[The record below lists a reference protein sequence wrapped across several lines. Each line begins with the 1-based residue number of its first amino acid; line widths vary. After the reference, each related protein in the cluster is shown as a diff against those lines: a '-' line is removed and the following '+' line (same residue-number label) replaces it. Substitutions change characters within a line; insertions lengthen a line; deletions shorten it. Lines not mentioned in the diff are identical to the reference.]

1 MAVFTPNIKSQFFDN
16 NGDPLSQGYIY
27 TYVANTSSLLNT
39 WTSVDGDIQNA
50 NPIILDDAGKA
61 NIYLT
66 ANTNYKFVV
75 YDRNGV
81 LIDRVEPVF
90 GSTEASILPDE
101 IKSVTQFGAIGNGI
115 ADDTGAFIG
124 AGYNAYVPEGTYLVN
139 PATVS
144 IKSYWG
150 PGKLRYTTDGSE
162 HWVGLASRGTLFI
175 RNDDVN
181 GNLTPK
187 VPADG
192 LINLAD
198 GELKFMC
205 DMDGDG
211 DYDADI
217 LGKNNLY
224 VAGMSSIHLRTA
236 PGLSSEGRFK
246 FVSTNSTN
254 FIQSGKNYSGTTHQH
269 LAFSEYNSTNAWI
282 FINRD
287 TAHVAIGNT
296 STPDAPLHVI
306 NAATTAGLFE
316 NTSTALS
323 RIGFKGNATSSGTSV
338 TIGADANDMVIR
350 TGGVDAVRVLSTG
363 TVRPVT
369 DMVSNL
375 GTSSIRWNAG
385 FISTL
390 FPGAGSVQWT
400 SGEGSPEG
408 VLSAVRGSLYTR
420 TDGGAGT
427 TLYVKETGSGNTG
440 WTAK

>member
-1 MAVFTPNIKSQFFDN
+1 MSAYFLPNIKTTYFDQ
-16 NGDPLSQGYIY
+16 NGDPLSGGSVF
-27 TYVANTSSLLNT
+27 TYVAGTTVPAATFTTTAGL
-39 WTSVDGDIQNA
+39 IQNT
-50 NPIILDDAGKA
+50 NPVILDASGSADIYLSA
-61 NIYLT
+61 NI
-66 ANTNYKFVV
+66 NYKFVV
-75 YDRNGV
+75 YDRDGV

-90 GSTEASILPDE
+90 GSAEAS
-101 IKSVTQFGAIGNGI
+101 IKSVTQFGAVGNGI
-115 ADDTGAFIG
+115 ADDTGAFIS

-181 GNLTPK
+181 GDLTPK

-254 FIQSGKNYSGTTHQH
+254 YIQSGKNYSGTTHQH

-287 TAHVAIGNT
+287 TTHVAIGNT

-316 NTSTALS
+316 NTSTAIS
-323 RIGFKGNATSSGTSV
+323 RIGFKGNTTSSGTSV
-338 TIGADANDMVIR
+338 TIGADADDMVIR

-400 SGEGSPEG
+400 SGAGSPEG
-408 VLSAVRGSLYTR
+408 VLSAARGSLYTR

-440 WTAK
+440 WVPK